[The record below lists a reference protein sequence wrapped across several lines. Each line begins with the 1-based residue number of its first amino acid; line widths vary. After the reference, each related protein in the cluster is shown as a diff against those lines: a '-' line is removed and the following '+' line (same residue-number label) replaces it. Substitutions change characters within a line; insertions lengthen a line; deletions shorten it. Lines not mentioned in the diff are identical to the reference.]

1 MKKVKV
7 IEVTTATCGI
17 CKSIAPMI
25 SKAVELLW
33 DKVDFE
39 KKQIDWDDD
48 LVKEYDLRQVPTF
61 LFFNGDEFLSKHVG
75 AIMLPQFIKM
85 VNDYYEKLNDGK

>member
-25 SKAVELLW
+25 SKAVELLS

-39 KKQIDWDDD
+39 KKQIEWDDD

-61 LFFNGDEFLSKHVG
+61 LFFDEDKFLGKHVG
-75 AIMLPQFIKM
+75 AIMLPPFIKM
-85 VNDYYEKLNDGK
+85 VNDYYEQINK